1 MLLNL
6 LMRTLAFSFLV
17 LCIIVYIFYYRLLRK
32 NKSFVFEFREAMKFK
47 GVSEPIKTYWLL
59 QNKARPK
66 RPSLQIPP
74 RVPIFTSHSPPS
86 TPSVLP
92 TPLSPK
98 DFSRQIS
105 SRLNQISHDSMF
117 IPRTTNNP
125 EIVVDSPGHHEQAMK
140 SGGGKSLSS
149 LCCFPNTTTRV
160 EPIQENH
167 KISNASNS
175 SQESEGRQEIEGRKD
190 SFENGRKDSHDSG
203 ILVNPMLQ
211 RVPEDEPVYR
221 QRKHGMC
228 VTHKRPQSTSSSVSM
243 MRDHFEKIVDHH
255 KTKQDKQRVHRTSEG
270 PPVTS
275 PVHKKASTVSM

>member
-1 MLLNL
+1 M
-6 LMRTLAFSFLV
+6 
-17 LCIIVYIFYYRLLRK
+17 
-32 NKSFVFEFREAMKFK
+32 FK

-86 TPSVLP
+86 TPSFLP

-98 DFSRQIS
+98 DFTRQVS
-105 SRLNQISHDSMF
+105 NRLNQISHDSMF
-117 IPRTTNNP
+117 VPRPVNNP
-125 EIVVDSPGHHEQAMK
+125 EIVVDSPGHHEQAIR

-149 LCCFPNTTTRV
+149 LCCFPSNNNRV
-160 EPIQENH
+160 EPIEENH

-175 SQESEGRQEIEGRKD
+175 SQESEGHKD
-190 SFENGRKDSHDSG
+190 SFDNGRKDSHDSG

-211 RVPEDEPVYR
+211 RVPEDGPGNR

-228 VTHKRPQSTSSSVSM
+228 VTHKRPPQSSSSSVSV
-243 MRDHFEKIVDHH
+243 MRDHFEKIVDDH

-270 PPVTS
+270 PPPVTNL
-275 PVHKKASTVSM
+275 VHKKDSTMSM

>member
-1 MLLNL
+1 
-6 LMRTLAFSFLV
+6 MRTLAFSFLM
-17 LCIIVYIFYYRLLRK
+17 LCIIVCIFYYRLLRK

-86 TPSVLP
+86 TPSFLP

-98 DFSRQIS
+98 DFSKQVS
-105 SRLNQISHDSMF
+105 SQLNQISHDTIF
-117 IPRTTNNP
+117 IPQTTNSL
-125 EIVVDSPGHHEQAMK
+125 EIVVDSPGHHEQAIR

-149 LCCFPNTTTRV
+149 LCCFPSNNRV
-160 EPIQENH
+160 EPIQKNH
-167 KISNASNS
+167 KISNAPNS
-175 SQESEGRQEIEGRKD
+175 SQESEGQQEIED
-190 SFENGRKDSHDSG
+190 FFENGRKDSHDSG

-211 RVPEDEPVYR
+211 WVPKDEPVNR

-228 VTHKRPQSTSSSVSM
+228 VTHKCPQITSSSVSM
-243 MRDHFEKIVDHH
+243 MRKHFEKIVDDH
-255 KTKQDKQRVHRTSEG
+255 KTKQDKQGCTESVKDQPS
-270 PPVTS
+270 
-275 PVHKKASTVSM
+275 A